1 MKKNKKKC
9 ERQYIISAV
18 VEFVVCDSNINEAKK
33 FMEKELMGLNTVDFR
48 ILDCQMRIPQVE
60 VKNESTE

>member
-1 MKKNKKKC
+1 MKRKKKS

-18 VEFVVCDSNINEAKK
+18 VEFVVCDSSLDQAKK
-33 FMEKELMGLNTVDFR
+33 FMEGELMGLNTVDFK

-60 VKNESTE
+60 VKNN